1 MILCDMTQRSNQS
14 ARNSIQSANSQS
26 ANSQSA
32 NSYDAN
38 CRHLSMSMC
47 MPQMTA
53 EQIEAQ
59 IAQIKQDCQAQGLR
73 FTALREQVYRLILL
87 AAQPI
92 GAYELLDL
100 LQSASEKV
108 VAPPTVYR
116 SLDFLLRHGLVH
128 QLNSSKAFF
137 ACSQPTDRHVAAF
150 LVCRCCGEVQEFS
163 HPSIQTMLTEV
174 EQSTNFATQ
183 SSIIELSGVCQ
194 RCQ

>member
-1 MILCDMTQRSNQS
+1 MILCDMTQRFIQS
-14 ARNSIQSANSQS
+14 TENSIQSANSQS

-38 CRHLSMSMC
+38 CRHLSMC

-92 GAYELLDL
+92 GAYELGRMNYWICCNQRAKKSSHRQLYI
-100 LQSASEKV
+100 V
-108 VAPPTVYR
+108 VW
-116 SLDFLLRHGLVH
+116 SF
-128 QLNSSKAFF
+128 
-137 ACSQPTDRHVAAF
+137 CSGMAWF
-150 LVCRCCGEVQEFS
+150 
-163 HPSIQTMLTEV
+163 I
-174 EQSTNFATQ
+174 N
-183 SSIIELSGVCQ
+183 
-194 RCQ
+194 

>member
-1 MILCDMTQRSNQS
+1 MILCDMTQRF
-14 ARNSIQSANSQS
+14 IQSAGSSIQS

-47 MPQMTA
+47 MPQMTV

-100 LQSASEKV
+100 LQAASEKV

-116 SLDFLLRHGLVH
+116 SLEFLLRHGLVH

-137 ACSQPTDRHVAAF
+137 FFFSTTPASAASCRGAPRAARSARPARPRRCPWRTSCS
-150 LVCRCCGEVQEFS
+150 S
-163 HPSIQTMLTEV
+163 
-174 EQSTNFATQ
+174 
-183 SSIIELSGVCQ
+183 
-194 RCQ
+194 

>member
-1 MILCDMTQRSNQS
+1 MILCDMTQRFIQS
-14 ARNSIQSANSQS
+14 ARNSI
-26 ANSQSA
+26 QSA

-38 CRHLSMSMC
+38 CRHLSMC

-116 SLDFLLRHGLVH
+116 SLEFLLRHGFG
-128 QLNSSKAFF
+128 QISKIRAF
-137 ACSQPTDRHVAAF
+137 
-150 LVCRCCGEVQEFS
+150 
-163 HPSIQTMLTEV
+163 
-174 EQSTNFATQ
+174 
-183 SSIIELSGVCQ
+183 
-194 RCQ
+194 

>member
-1 MILCDMTQRSNQS
+1 MILCDMTQRS
-14 ARNSIQSANSQS
+14 IQSAGSS
-26 ANSQSA
+26 IQSA

-38 CRHLSMSMC
+38 CHHLSMSMC

-53 EQIEAQ
+53 EQVEVQ
-59 IAQIKQDCQAQGLR
+59 ITQIKQDCQAQGLR

-116 SLDFLLRHGLVH
+116 SLDFLLRHGLIPVSYTH
-128 QLNSSKAFF
+128 LTL
-137 ACSQPTDRHVAAF
+137 PT
-150 LVCRCCGEVQEFS
+150 
-163 HPSIQTMLTEV
+163 M
-174 EQSTNFATQ
+174 
-183 SSIIELSGVCQ
+183 
-194 RCQ
+194 

>member
-1 MILCDMTQRSNQS
+1 MILCDMTQRSIQS
-14 ARNSIQSANSQS
+14 ARNSIQSAHSQS
-26 ANSQSA
+26 T
-32 NSYDAN
+32 NSYDVN
-38 CRHLSMSMC
+38 CRHLSMSM
-47 MPQMTA
+47 PQMTP
-53 EQIEAQ
+53 EQVEAQ

-100 LQSASEKV
+100 LQAASEKV

-116 SLDFLLRHGLVH
+116 SLEFLLRHGLVH

-183 SSIIELSGVCQ
+183 SSIIELSGVCE

>member
-1 MILCDMTQRSNQS
+1 MILCDMTQH
-14 ARNSIQSANSQS
+14 SIQSAGNSI
-26 ANSQSA
+26 QSA

-59 IAQIKQDCQAQGLR
+59 IAQIRQDCQAQGLR

-100 LQSASEKV
+100 LQAASEKV

-116 SLDFLLRHGLVH
+116 SLEFLLRHGLVH
-128 QLNSSKAFF
+128 ELNSSKAFF

>member
-1 MILCDMTQRSNQS
+1 MILCDMTQRSIQS
-14 ARNSIQSANSQS
+14 TENSIQS

-116 SLDFLLRHGLVH
+116 SLEFLLRHGLVH

>member
-1 MILCDMTQRSNQS
+1 MILCDMTQPSIQS
-14 ARNSIQSANSQS
+14 AGSSIQSAN
-26 ANSQSA
+26 N
-32 NSYDAN
+32 YDAN
-38 CRHLSMSMC
+38 CHHLSISMSMC
-47 MPQMTA
+47 MQQMTA

-59 IAQIKQDCQAQGLR
+59 ITQIKQDCQAQGLR

-116 SLDFLLRHGLVH
+116 SLEFLLRHGLVH

-183 SSIIELSGVCQ
+183 SSIIELSGVCE

>member
-1 MILCDMTQRSNQS
+1 MILCDMTQRFIQS
-14 ARNSIQSANSQS
+14 TENSIQSANSQS

-47 MPQMTA
+47 MPQMTV

-87 AAQPI
+87 AVHPI

-108 VAPPTVYR
+108 VAPPTV
-116 SLDFLLRHGLVH
+116 
-128 QLNSSKAFF
+128 
-137 ACSQPTDRHVAAF
+137 
-150 LVCRCCGEVQEFS
+150 
-163 HPSIQTMLTEV
+163 
-174 EQSTNFATQ
+174 
-183 SSIIELSGVCQ
+183 
-194 RCQ
+194 

>member
-1 MILCDMTQRSNQS
+1 MILCDMTQPSIQS
-14 ARNSIQSANSQS
+14 ARNSTQST
-26 ANSQSA
+26 

-47 MPQMTA
+47 MPQMTV

-100 LQSASEKV
+100 LQAASEKV

-116 SLDFLLRHGLVH
+116 SLEFLLRHGLVH